1 MRFPN
6 GMVNKRQ
13 LFSSLLW
20 RRKQL
25 QTFTPEDVAVSER
38 EKHAENN
45 VCFEALE
52 RDLHRYFSLLR
63 QHEGKEGQQA
73 YLTGSLRQELGFS
86 FAVRNSVLSSPKA
99 GYGLFLNGHLSK
111 GRVACMY
118 PGVIYRPG
126 DPMLLF
132 TFANSYTVFC
142 ADGTVFDGKPTGL
155 SRYMYRSMAQRN
167 GFTFYC
173 SGEEGQEEAR
183 RRPYCDL
190 SWLDAPFPSE
200 EDQVEVT
207 SRNPFALGHMINH
220 HLDSESKEKKKNA
233 GPNVMYCEYTYPSRL
248 VEEFRDLIP
257 NIYYG
262 EPHPL
267 VCCVVAVFLLAFV
280 FCFHV
285 VSRTFL
291 LRSFF
296 AFSQNNKWQEN
307 KETRMSLLEACCW

>member
-1 MRFPN
+1 MLGRSSEGLWAASASTAAARRARRPCLLPMRFPN

-132 TFANSYTVFC
+132 TFANRFFFCYSSLTGKHSERSLHHTATQCFVRMERCLMASQPVFHATC
-142 ADGTVFDGKPTGL
+142 IAPWHNAMGSLFIVL
-155 SRYMYRSMAQRN
+155 
-167 GFTFYC
+167 
-173 SGEEGQEEAR
+173 ER
-183 RRPYCDL
+183 R
-190 SWLDAPFPSE
+190 
-200 EDQVEVT
+200 
-207 SRNPFALGHMINH
+207 G
-220 HLDSESKEKKKNA
+220 KKKQEGVPIA
-233 GPNVMYCEYTYPSRL
+233 IFPGWMLHSLRKKTKWKSLPGIRL
-248 VEEFRDLIP
+248 LW
-257 NIYYG
+257 
-262 EPHPL
+262 
-267 VCCVVAVFLLAFV
+267 A
-280 FCFHV
+280 
-285 VSRTFL
+285 T
-291 LRSFF
+291 
-296 AFSQNNKWQEN
+296 
-307 KETRMSLLEACCW
+307 